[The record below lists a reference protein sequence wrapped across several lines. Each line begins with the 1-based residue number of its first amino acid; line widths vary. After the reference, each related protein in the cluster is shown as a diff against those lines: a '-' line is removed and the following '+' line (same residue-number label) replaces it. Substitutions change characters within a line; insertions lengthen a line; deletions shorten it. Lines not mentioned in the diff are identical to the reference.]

1 MRITVKPVIAIKDK
15 IKSDMGIRLGNLT
28 FRELAERHQ
37 FTLTEEE
44 LATLEALRQ
53 DNASIEKGA
62 DKCHIFDMPRV
73 IVCGNKDTQHRVV
86 DILMKYAGEIKGEIQ
101 IGTL

>member
-1 MRITVKPVIAIKDK
+1 
-15 IKSDMGIRLGNLT
+15 MGIRLGNFT
-28 FRELAERHQ
+28 FRELAEKHQ

-44 LATLEALRQ
+44 LTTLEALRQ
-53 DNASIEKGA
+53 EDASVENGT

-73 IVCGNKDTQHRVV
+73 IVCGNEDTQHKVV
-86 DILMKYAGEIKGEIQ
+86 GVLMKHAGEIKGEIQ

>member
-1 MRITVKPVIAIKDK
+1 MKITAKIVIVIKDK

-28 FRELAERHQ
+28 FRELAEKHQ

-53 DNASIEKGA
+53 DDACVEKGV

-73 IVCGNKDTQHRVV
+73 IVCGNKDTQHKVV
-86 DILMKYAGEIKGEIQ
+86 NVLMKHVGEIKDEIQ

>member
-1 MRITVKPVIAIKDK
+1 
-15 IKSDMGIRLGNLT
+15 MGIRLGNLT
-28 FRELAERHQ
+28 FRELAEMHQ

-53 DNASIEKGA
+53 EDASVEEGT

-73 IVCGNKDTQHRVV
+73 IVCGNKDTQHKVV
-86 DILMKYAGEIKGEIQ
+86 DVLMKHAGEIKGEIQ

>member
-1 MRITVKPVIAIKDK
+1 
-15 IKSDMGIRLGNLT
+15 MGIRLGNLT
-28 FRELAERHQ
+28 FRELAEMHQ

-53 DNASIEKGA
+53 DNASVEEST

-73 IVCGNKDTQHRVV
+73 IVCGNEDTQHKVV
-86 DILMKYAGEIKGEIQ
+86 DVLMKHAGEIKGEIQ

>member
-1 MRITVKPVIAIKDK
+1 
-15 IKSDMGIRLGNLT
+15 MGIRLGNLT
-28 FRELAERHQ
+28 FRELAEKHQ

-53 DNASIEKGA
+53 DDASVEKGT

-73 IVCGNKDTQHRVV
+73 IVCGNVDVQIRVV
-86 DILMKYAGEIKGEIQ
+86 GVLEKHASEIKGNIQ
-101 IGTL
+101 IGVL

>member
-1 MRITVKPVIAIKDK
+1 
-15 IKSDMGIRLGNLT
+15 MGIRLGNLT
-28 FRELAERHQ
+28 FRELAEMHQ

-53 DNASIEKGA
+53 DDASVEKGT

-86 DILMKYAGEIKGEIQ
+86 DIMMKHTGEIKGEIQ

>member
-1 MRITVKPVIAIKDK
+1 
-15 IKSDMGIRLGNLT
+15 MGIRLGNLT
-28 FRELAERHQ
+28 FRELAEMHQ

-44 LATLEALRQ
+44 LATLEVLRQ
-53 DNASIEKGA
+53 DNARVEEGT

-73 IVCGNKDTQHRVV
+73 IVCGNEDTQHKVV
-86 DILMKYAGEIKGEIQ
+86 NVLMKHAGEIKGEIQ

>member
-1 MRITVKPVIAIKDK
+1 
-15 IKSDMGIRLGNLT
+15 MGIRLGNLT
-28 FRELAERHQ
+28 FRELAEKHQ

-53 DNASIEKGA
+53 DDASVEKGT
-62 DKCHIFDMPRV
+62 DKCHIFDIPR
-73 IVCGNKDTQHRVV
+73 IIICGNEDTQRKAINV
-86 DILMKYAGEIKGEIQ
+86 LMKHAGEIKGEIQ

>member
-1 MRITVKPVIAIKDK
+1 MQKQ
-15 IKSDMGIRLGNLT
+15 SDMGIRLGNLT
-28 FRELAERHQ
+28 FRELAEKHQ

-44 LATLEALRQ
+44 LAALEALRQ
-53 DNASIEKGA
+53 DNARVEEGA

-73 IVCGNKDTQHRVV
+73 IVCGNEDTQHKVV
-86 DILMKYAGEIKGEIQ
+86 SVLMKHASEIKGEIQ

>member
-1 MRITVKPVIAIKDK
+1 
-15 IKSDMGIRLGNLT
+15 MGIRLGNLT
-28 FRELAERHQ
+28 FRELAEKHQ

-53 DNASIEKGA
+53 DNASVEEGT

-73 IVCGNKDTQHRVV
+73 IVCGNADVQRRV
-86 DILMKYAGEIKGEIQ
+86 ICALMKHASEIKGEIQ

>member
-1 MRITVKPVIAIKDK
+1 
-15 IKSDMGIRLGNLT
+15 MGIRLGNLT
-28 FRELAERHQ
+28 FRELAEKHQ

-53 DNASIEKGA
+53 DDASVEKGT
-62 DKCHIFDMPRV
+62 DKYHIFDMPRV
-73 IVCGNKDTQHRVV
+73 IVCGNEDTQHKVV
-86 DILMKYAGEIKGEIQ
+86 DVLMKHAGEIKGEIQ